1 MEKINFKI
9 FKQILA
15 ENLGININEIN
26 RSSSF
31 RDDFR
36 IDSLSVVNFLLKI
49 EKKFKIK
56 IDTENMMKMDNIN
69 NAYTIIYKLIQERK
83 T

>member
-1 MEKINFKI
+1 MEKINFNI

-15 ENLGININEIN
+15 ENLGITLNEIN

-69 NAYTIIYKLIQERK
+69 NAYTIINKLIQERK